1 MFLFIGSYDDQL
13 LRPPLPGSQGGTGRD
28 SGETHCH
35 TIRTRSG
42 LWPRWWYEM
51 DHYSVLIIVQLLVY
65 LSILRLLLSKTKSFV
80 EPTPEEETYSW
91 VPVKIERWLGK
102 QPTWSIFWSIWSNMT
117 KENSYLSWHIPQIRI
132 YDTSQMGFKLVQT
145 IEAQVKILN
154 RLSCPVLPMYAMC
167 FLFSMPCIIKLPPKR
182 MLVGAY

>member
-1 MFLFIGSYDDQL
+1 MFFFLTGSSDQL

-91 VPVKIERWLGK
+91 VPVKIERWSGN
-102 QPTWSIFWSIWSNMT
+102 QSTWSIFWSIWSYKRKHWKHLDISPRSEYMT
-117 KENSYLSWHIPQIRI
+117 HPRWVSSWSRPLKHR
-132 YDTSQMGFKLVQT
+132 
-145 IEAQVKILN
+145 
-154 RLSCPVLPMYAMC
+154 
-167 FLFSMPCIIKLPPKR
+167 
-182 MLVGAY
+182 

>member
-35 TIRTRSG
+35 TIPIRSG
-42 LWPRWWYEM
+42 WWPRWWYKM
-51 DHYSVLIIVQLLVY
+51 DHHGLLLIVQLLVY

-102 QPTWSIFWSIWSNMT
+102 QSIWPTIWSIWSNMT
-117 KENSYLSWHIPQIRI
+117 KIKQLFILTFPPDPNIWHIPDGFQIGP
-132 YDTSQMGFKLVQT
+132 DHWSTGK
-145 IEAQVKILN
+145 KI
-154 RLSCPVLPMYAMC
+154 RYCLS
-167 FLFSMPCIIKLPPKR
+167 FS
-182 MLVGAY
+182 VFNSN